1 MVTRLFRL
9 LVSKNKWNSHCHEY
23 WRRLSNFIT
32 CLAEPLDKIVILRL
46 YTLNF
51 QSWEGWT
58 WARVILLFTRRG
70 YKINDNLTTIILK
83 KRKKGFHLL
92 SSEDKKHWPSNN
104 STPRSKWNTDYF
116 SSVILYPTT
125 YWVWFEVPCGIHANL
140 DFT

>member
-70 YKINDNLTTIILK
+70 DKINDNLTTIILK

-92 SSEDKKHWPSNN
+92 SSEDKNIDLATTAHQGANETQIILALSFCIQ
-104 STPRSKWNTDYF
+104 RRIEYDSKYR
-116 SSVILYPTT
+116 L
-125 YWVWFEVPCGIHANL
+125 E
-140 DFT
+140 FTRI